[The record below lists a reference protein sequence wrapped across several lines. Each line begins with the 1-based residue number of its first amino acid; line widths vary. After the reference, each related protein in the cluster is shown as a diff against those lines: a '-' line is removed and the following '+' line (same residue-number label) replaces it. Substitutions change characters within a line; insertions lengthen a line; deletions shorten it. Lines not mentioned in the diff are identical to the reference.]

1 MRKITLLLVFFFAIG
16 TLGVFAQTRTV
27 TGKVTGSQDG
37 LGIPGVTVMVKG
49 TTIGSIT
56 DFDGNYEITVRP
68 EHRTLVFSYIS
79 MKTQEV
85 ALGTQTSINVTLE
98 PDVFQIDEVVVTAI
112 GVSREAKALGY
123 SVQSV
128 ESDAIVRSATTNPV
142 NALSGKVAGVQIT
155 NSSGAAGASSYMTIR
170 GTASITGNN
179 QPLFVIDG
187 VPIDNSQLT
196 SGNPDNG
203 SNNLLSGVAL
213 SNRVVDINPED
224 IESVNILKGGAAT
237 ALYGLRAANGVVL
250 ITTKKGSKP
259 GAGRKTSV
267 AFNSSITIDQVSQT
281 PGMQDMYSQGLT
293 NAEGVPGYSPTTTA
307 NWGPKLSDL
316 RFDGATDN
324 PYYPQGNIVAA
335 SAAPAGA
342 KEVNANDNIGNF
354 FQTGISYNNSLSLS
368 GGNQNTTYY
377 LSVANSNNKGIVPNN
392 TFDRTNITLSGET
405 KFSEKFSSEARIAYT
420 KSGGLRIQQGSNTS
434 GVMLAL
440 MRMPN
445 NFDITGGSDDPTNDK
460 ASYMLADGRQRN
472 AYRGGGYDN
481 PFWTVNMNQFTDDV
495 NRLTGHAAL
504 NFYATEWMTFTYR
517 IGTDWY
523 SDRRKQFFA
532 RFSRTAPNGRVY
544 EEQFFVRDLNSDLMM
559 NINKKINED
568 FTVTALVGQN
578 MFQTQY
584 QSLFVQGDNLTV
596 PEFYHISNAASITAR
611 ETKDSK
617 RTAALYADLGMS
629 FRNMVYVNVTG
640 RNEWSTTLP
649 EDENSFF
656 FPAFNGSFVFTEL
669 PGLKDNKILPFGK
682 FRVSYAKI
690 ANDAF
695 TYGTLPTFLQS
706 ATADGWTDGVS
717 FPGWGVAGFQLSTT
731 LPNNALK
738 PETLKSFEIG
748 FDLRFLSNRLGL
760 DFTYYDNKNEDLIL
774 SVPIAKSS
782 GYYAANMNAA
792 SMVNKGIELTLNAIP
807 VQTKKFTWN
816 LDVNFTKNTNEVLEL
831 AEGVENVFLAGFV
844 GSQTRAVVGESYG
857 SIFGNDWLRDDN
869 GNILIVDDPNAWN
882 YGYPESDPDE
892 TNLGN
897 VMPNW
902 TMGINNSLT
911 YGDFAL
917 SFLFDIK
924 NGGVM
929 WNGTKGAMY
938 YFGTHEDTES
948 RGDGATYVFDGVKM
962 SDGSPNNIQVAKDV
976 NWYFNGEGSG
986 FTGPAGQFVE
996 ETDWVRLRELTLSYR
1011 VDPNVLNKTF
1021 LNSVE
1026 VFFTGRNLWLS
1037 TPYTGVDPETSL
1049 IGAGNGQGL
1058 DYFNM
1063 PGTKSFTFGLRLTL

>member
-1 MRKITLLLVFFFAIG
+1 MRKITLMLVFLLVAGIS
-16 TLGVFAQTRTV
+16 GVFAQSRTV
-27 TGKVTGSQDG
+27 TGKVTSSQDG

-49 TTIGSIT
+49 TTIGSIS
-56 DFDGNYEITVRP
+56 DFDGNYEINVRP

-79 MKTQEV
+79 MKSQEV
-85 ALGTQTSINVTLE
+85 ALGTQTSINIVME

-112 GVSREAKALGY
+112 GVSRETKALGY
-123 SVQSV
+123 AVQSV
-128 ESDAIVRSATTNPV
+128 ESEAIVRSATTNPV

-179 QPLFVIDG
+179 QPLFVVDG

-203 SNNLLSGVAL
+203 GNNLLSGVAL

-224 IESVNILKGGAAT
+224 IETVNILKGGAAT
-237 ALYGLRAANGVVL
+237 ALYGLRAANGVVM
-250 ITTKKGSKP
+250 ITTKKGTASK
-259 GAGRKTSV
+259 GGKKTSV
-267 AFNSSITIDQVSQT
+267 AFNSSVTFDQVSQT
-281 PGMQDMYSQGLT
+281 PAMQDMYSQGLT
-293 NAEGVPGYSPTTTA
+293 NASGVSAYSPTTTA

-316 RFDGATDN
+316 RFDGATNN

-335 SAAPAGA
+335 DGAPAGA
-342 KEVNANDNIGNF
+342 AAVTPNDNIGNF
-354 FQTGISYNNSLSLS
+354 FQTGVSYNNSLSLS
-368 GGNQNTTYY
+368 SGNQNTTYY

-405 KFSEKFSSEARIAYT
+405 KFSDKFSSEARIAYT

-445 NFDITGGSDDPTNDK
+445 NFDITGGSDDPVNDE
-460 ASYMLADGRQRN
+460 AAYILPDGRQRN

-481 PFWTVNMNQFTDDV
+481 PFWTVNMNQFNDDV

-504 NFYATEWMTFTYR
+504 HYYANEWLTFTYR
-517 IGTDWY
+517 AGTDWY

-532 RFSRTAPNGRVY
+532 RNSRTAPNGRIY
-544 EEQFFVRDLNSDLMM
+544 EEQYFVRDFNSDFLV
-559 NINKKINED
+559 NVNKKINED
-568 FTVTALVGQN
+568 FSFTGLLGQN
-578 MFQTQY
+578 MFQTQL
-584 QSLFVQGDNLTV
+584 QQLFVQGDNLTV
-596 PEFYHISNAASITAR
+596 PDFYHISNAASITAR
-611 ETKDSK
+611 ESKASK
-617 RTAALYADLGMS
+617 RTAAIYADLGLS
-629 FRNMVYVNVTG
+629 FRNMVYINATG

-649 EDENSFF
+649 EGENSFF
-656 FPAFNGSFVFTEL
+656 FPAFSGSFIFTEL

-695 TYGTLPTFLQS
+695 TYGTLPTYLQS
-706 ATADGWTDGVS
+706 ASADGWTDGVS
-717 FPGWGVAGFQLSTT
+717 FPGWGLAGFQLSTT

-738 PETLKSFEIG
+738 PETMKSFEIG
-748 FDLRFLSNRLGL
+748 VDLRFLSNRLGV
-760 DFTYYDNKNEDLIL
+760 DFSYYDNKNEDLIL

-792 SMVNKGIELTLNAIP
+792 TMVNKGIELTVNGTP
-807 VQTKKFTWN
+807 VQGKNFNWVI
-816 LDVNFTKNTNEVLEL
+816 DVNFTKNVNEVLEL
-831 AEGVENVFLAGFV
+831 APGVENVFLAGFV

-869 GNILIVDDPNAWN
+869 GNVLIVDDPNAWN

-897 VMPNW
+897 VLPNW
-902 TMGINNSLT
+902 TMGINNTFT
-911 YGDFAL
+911 YGDLSL

-948 RGDGATYVFDGVKM
+948 RGDGATYVFEGVKM
-962 SDGSPNNIQVAKDV
+962 SNGGANDIKVAKDV

-996 ETDWVRLRELTLSYR
+996 KTDWVRLRELTLSYR
-1011 VDPNVLNKTF
+1011 LNKKVVDKTF
-1021 LNSVE
+1021 LNSAE

-1049 IGAGNGQGL
+1049 IGADNGQGL

-1063 PGTKSFTFGLRLTL
+1063 PGTKSYTFGLRLTF